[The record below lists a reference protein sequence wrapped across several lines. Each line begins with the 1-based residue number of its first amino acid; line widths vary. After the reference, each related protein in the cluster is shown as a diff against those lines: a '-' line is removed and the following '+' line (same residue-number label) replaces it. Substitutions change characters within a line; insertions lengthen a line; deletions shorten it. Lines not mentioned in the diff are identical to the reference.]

1 MSSTILMAIVLVV
14 MWLVVLVPMFVRR
27 HDDRSETRSMDRF
40 ATAMRVLSRRS
51 PGTGGVAGRRR
62 YATTPPVPY
71 ADGASPVRTAA
82 RARMLRRRRRTL
94 AVLATTAVLG
104 VPAALLVAPWLWPVA
119 VSAGLLLVGYLGWL
133 RQQVRREEERR
144 DRRTVLFGEPA
155 AAGDA
160 PPARRRPAHPPG
172 RPGGRCGADRD
183 RPARGP
189 LVAPGPGA
197 GPDLRHRPGGPPPR
211 RQPGRPRR
219 RRPLAGRS
227 RPVRRR
233 RRAVARGQRV
243 AAPLLPSTP
252 TRGCS
257 AVR

>member
-155 AAGDA
+155 AAGDG
-160 PPARRRPAHPPG
+160 RRPAAARHTRPAG
-172 RPGGRCGADRD
+172 RGVGAEQTGTARPADRSW
-183 RPARGP
+183 RPVP
-189 LVAPGPGA
+189 VPAPTYVTAPV
-197 GPDLRHRPGGPPPR
+197 
-211 RQPGRPRR
+211 
-219 RRPLAGRS
+219 
-227 RPVRRR
+227 VRRR
-233 RRAVARGQRV
+233 AGSLVDLDDDDLSLADLDRFGDAVERS
-243 AAPLLPSTP
+243 L
-252 TRGCS
+252 
-257 AVR
+257 AVNE